1 MKMSSGLRGT
11 TFKLE
16 LYHYMFKVSHLT
28 AFLVSSSHFRPA
40 DEAWYIGQNMLST
53 VGYSV

>member
-1 MKMSSGLRGT
+1 MSSGLRGT

-16 LYHYMFKVSHLT
+16 LYHYVVKVSHLT
-28 AFLVSSSHFRPA
+28 AFLASPSHFRPA
-40 DEAWYIGQNMLST
+40 DEAWYISQNMLST